1 MMSLTDYVYINFVNY
16 DKKKIVTRQQ
26 LFEKYI
32 GKNFIIL
39 DKISSINDR
48 LTNLL
53 TYSDHNKNIVRIIP
67 LNYFQYMS
75 DMRETFKTKEIILD
89 QLLKDINRIKLT
101 INGNLV
107 KDIKRVDDYLS
118 SKFLQKKINNILML
132 CNQSIMAI
140 PCRMIQTSIKQ
151 YNNYY
156 LSEIPTMEDYE
167 KDLQINI
174 DITENNVN
182 ILGFKNLRIVQII
195 DGEIKT
201 LYILKIIIEIELNN
215 EIIFIKMY
223 GNKSINIL

>member
-1 MMSLTDYVYINFVNY
+1 MMSLTDYVFINFVNY
-16 DKKKIVTRQQ
+16 DKKKIVSRKQ

-39 DKISSINDR
+39 DKISSINDS

-53 TYSDHNKNIVRIIP
+53 TYNDNNKNIVRIIP

-75 DMRETFKTKEIILD
+75 DMKESFKTKEIILD
-89 QLLKDINRIKLT
+89 QLLKDIKRLKLT
-101 INGNLV
+101 INGNRV
-107 KDIKRVDDYLS
+107 KDIERVLDYLS
-118 SKFLQKKINNILML
+118 SKFLSKKVNNILML

-140 PCRMIQTSIKQ
+140 PCQMIQTSIKQ

-174 DITENNVN
+174 DITDNNVN

-201 LYILKIIIEIELNN
+201 LYIFKIIIEIELNN
-215 EIIFIKMY
+215 KIVFIKMY
-223 GNKSINIL
+223 GNKVN

>member
-1 MMSLTDYVYINFVNY
+1 MMSLTDYVFIDFVNY
-16 DKKKIVTRQQ
+16 DKKKIISRQE

-39 DKISSINDR
+39 DKISSINDS

-53 TYSDHNKNIVRIIP
+53 TYSNNNKNIVRIIP

-75 DMRETFKTKEIILD
+75 DMRESFKTKKIILD

-107 KDIKRVDDYLS
+107 KDVKRVYDYLS
-118 SKFLQKKINNILML
+118 SKFLPKKINNILML

-156 LSEIPTMEDYE
+156 LSEIPIIEDYE

-174 DITENNVN
+174 DITDNNVN

-215 EIIFIKMY
+215 DIVFIKMY
-223 GNKSINIL
+223 GNKVN

>member
-1 MMSLTDYVYINFVNY
+1 MSLTDYVFIDFVNY
-16 DKKKIVTRQQ
+16 DKKKIVSRQQ

-39 DKISSINDR
+39 DKISSINDS

-53 TYSDHNKNIVRIIP
+53 TYSNNNKNIVRIIP

-75 DMRETFKTKEIILD
+75 DMRESFKTKKIILD

-107 KDIKRVDDYLS
+107 KDIKRVYDYLS
-118 SKFLQKKINNILML
+118 SKFLPKKINNILML

-156 LSEIPTMEDYE
+156 LSEIPIIEDYE

-174 DITENNVN
+174 DITDNNVN

-195 DGEIKT
+195 DSEIKT
-201 LYILKIIIEIELNN
+201 LYIFKIIIEIELNN
-215 EIIFIKMY
+215 EIVFIKMY
-223 GNKSINIL
+223 GDKVN

>member
-1 MMSLTDYVYINFVNY
+1 MMSLTDYVFIDFVNY
-16 DKKKIVTRQQ
+16 DKKKIVSRQQ

-39 DKISSINDR
+39 DKISSINDS

-53 TYSDHNKNIVRIIP
+53 TYSNNNKNIVRIIP

-75 DMRETFKTKEIILD
+75 DMRESFKTKKIILD

-107 KDIKRVDDYLS
+107 KDIKRVYDYLS
-118 SKFLQKKINNILML
+118 SKFLPKKINNILML

-156 LSEIPTMEDYE
+156 LSEIPIIEDYE

-174 DITENNVN
+174 DITDNNVN

-195 DGEIKT
+195 DSEIKT
-201 LYILKIIIEIELNN
+201 LYIFKIIIEIELNN
-215 EIIFIKMY
+215 EIVFIKMY
-223 GNKSINIL
+223 GDKVN

>member
-1 MMSLTDYVYINFVNY
+1 MSLTDYVYINFVNY
-16 DKKKIVTRQQ
+16 DKKKIISRQQ

-39 DKISSINDR
+39 DKTSSINDS

-53 TYSDHNKNIVRIIP
+53 TYSNRNIVRIIP

-75 DMRETFKTKEIILD
+75 DMRESFKTKEIILD

-107 KDIKRVDDYLS
+107 KNIERVDDYLS
-118 SKFLQKKINNILML
+118 SKFLPKKINNILML

-140 PCRMIQTSIKQ
+140 PCRMIQTSIKHHD
-151 YNNYY
+151 NYY
-156 LSEIPTMEDYE
+156 LSEIPIIEDYE

-174 DITENNVN
+174 DITDNEVS
-182 ILGFKNLRIVQII
+182 IFGFKNLRIVKII
-195 DGEIKT
+195 NGEIKT

-215 EIIFIKMY
+215 EIVFIKMY
-223 GNKSINIL
+223 GNKVN

>member
-1 MMSLTDYVYINFVNY
+1 MSLTDYVYINFVNY
-16 DKKKIVTRQQ
+16 DKKKIISRQQ

-39 DKISSINDR
+39 DKTSSINDS

-53 TYSDHNKNIVRIIP
+53 TYSNSNRNIVRIIP

-75 DMRETFKTKEIILD
+75 DTRESFKTKDIILD
-89 QLLKDINRIKLT
+89 QLLKDIKRIKLT

-107 KDIKRVDDYLS
+107 KNIERVYDYLS
-118 SKFLQKKINNILML
+118 SKFLPKKINNILML

-140 PCRMIQTSIKQ
+140 PCRMIQTSIKHHD
-151 YNNYY
+151 NYY
-156 LSEIPTMEDYE
+156 LSEIPIIEDYE

-174 DITENNVN
+174 DITDNEVS
-182 ILGFKNLRIVQII
+182 ILGFKNLRIVKILN
-195 DGEIKT
+195 GEIKT

-215 EIIFIKMY
+215 EIVFIKMY
-223 GNKSINIL
+223 GNKVN

>member
-1 MMSLTDYVYINFVNY
+1 MMSLTDYVYINFINY
-16 DKKKIVTRQQ
+16 DKKKIVARKQ

-39 DKISSINDR
+39 DKISSINDN

-53 TYSDHNKNIVRIIP
+53 TYNDNNKNIVRIIP

-107 KDIKRVDDYLS
+107 KDIKRVYDYLS
-118 SKFLQKKINNILML
+118 SKFLPKKINNILML

-156 LSEIPTMEDYE
+156 LSEIPIIEDYE

-174 DITENNVN
+174 DITDNNVN

-215 EIIFIKMY
+215 DIVFIKMY
-223 GNKSINIL
+223 GNKVN

>member
-16 DKKKIVTRQQ
+16 DKKKIITRQQ

-39 DKISSINDR
+39 DKISSINDS

-53 TYSDHNKNIVRIIP
+53 TYSNSNKNIVRIIP

-75 DMRETFKTKEIILD
+75 DMRESFKTKEIILD

-156 LSEIPTMEDYE
+156 LSEIPIIEDYE

-174 DITENNVN
+174 DITENTVN

-215 EIIFIKMY
+215 EIVFIKMY
-223 GNKSINIL
+223 GNKVN

>member
-1 MMSLTDYVYINFVNY
+1 MSLTDYVYINFVNY
-16 DKKKIVTRQQ
+16 DKKKIISRQQ

-39 DKISSINDR
+39 DKTSSINDS

-53 TYSDHNKNIVRIIP
+53 TYSNRNIVRIIP

-75 DMRETFKTKEIILD
+75 DMRESFKTKEIILD

-101 INGNLV
+101 INGNLA

-156 LSEIPTMEDYE
+156 LSEIPIIEDYE

-174 DITENNVN
+174 DITDNEVS
-182 ILGFKNLRIVQII
+182 IFGFKNLRIVKII
-195 DGEIKT
+195 NGEIKT

-215 EIIFIKMY
+215 EIVFIKMY
-223 GNKSINIL
+223 GNKVN

>member
-1 MMSLTDYVYINFVNY
+1 MSLTDYVYINFVNY
-16 DKKKIVTRQQ
+16 DKKKIISRQQ

-39 DKISSINDR
+39 DKTSSINDS

-53 TYSDHNKNIVRIIP
+53 TYSNSNKNIVRIIP

-75 DMRETFKTKEIILD
+75 DMRESFKTKEIILD

-107 KDIKRVDDYLS
+107 KNIERVDDYLS
-118 SKFLQKKINNILML
+118 SKFLPKKINNILML

-140 PCRMIQTSIKQ
+140 PCRMIQTSIKHHD
-151 YNNYY
+151 NYY
-156 LSEIPTMEDYE
+156 LSEIPIIEDYE

-174 DITENNVN
+174 DITDNEVS
-182 ILGFKNLRIVQII
+182 IFGFKNLRIVKII
-195 DGEIKT
+195 NGEIKT

-215 EIIFIKMY
+215 EIVFIKMY
-223 GNKSINIL
+223 GNKVN

>member
-16 DKKKIVTRQQ
+16 DKKKIITRQQ

-39 DKISSINDR
+39 DKTSSINDS

-53 TYSDHNKNIVRIIP
+53 TYSNKNIVRIIP

-75 DMRETFKTKEIILD
+75 DMRESFKTKEIILD

-101 INGNLV
+101 INGNLA

-156 LSEIPTMEDYE
+156 LSEIPIIEDYE

-174 DITENNVN
+174 DITDNEVS
-182 ILGFKNLRIVQII
+182 ILGFKNLRIVKILN
-195 DGEIKT
+195 GEIKT

-215 EIIFIKMY
+215 EIVFIKMY
-223 GNKSINIL
+223 GNKVN